1 MDLLIVIILVVIFIE
16 LTYLVLANT
25 NLLSHTK
32 ETRPVFVD
40 TSVLIDG
47 RILAIA
53 SSGFITSTLNV
64 PRSVIAELQYMA
76 DNADAEKRTRARYG
90 LDMVAELQA
99 LTNVK
104 VEIFQDSNKVPE
116 GVDDRLLW
124 LAKKFKGCICTIDYN
139 LNKVAL
145 VENIPVLNVND
156 LAMSLRMSYLP
167 GEKMLLELTTKGQE
181 ASQAVGHLTDGTMVV
196 VEQASSQ
203 IGKIV
208 EIEFIRCLQTSAGKM
223 MFAKLAKPLVRN
235 THNNRNHYSK
245 PNRQLAQNQGPRRQ
259 TSRNST
265 EKRQY
270 QNRNKAAKNEQ
281 DFIDLVNKF

>member
-245 PNRQLAQNQGPRRQ
+245 PNL
-259 TSRNST
+259 
-265 EKRQY
+265 Y
-270 QNRNKAAKNEQ
+270 
-281 DFIDLVNKF
+281 L